1 MRRCCIGVLFFMVA
15 TALVF
20 GQVGRLGSGVVVD
33 PSGTITASRNTPDGP
48 PLPPPRLPDGNV
60 NLFFRFRDWL
70 GRYPM
75 HCHNVIHEDHAMM
88 LRWDI
93 APTGD
98 NNQRP

>member
-1 MRRCCIGVLFFMVA
+1 VNLSRKDVVR
-15 TALVF
+15 LV
-20 GQVGRLGSGVVVD
+20 
-33 PSGTITASRNTPDGP
+33 
-48 PLPPPRLPDGNV
+48 PDGNV